1 MKPAQVIAALALIV
15 AAGAVVWHGHLV
27 WREDEAKRQRLYAP
41 VKPAP
46 VAAPP
51 AEVKPE
57 TPQAVKYADVANKNL
72 FSKDRNPT
80 VVIDPPKPAEVKK
93 MPSLPVLYGVL
104 GLPSG
109 TRAIMAEKRGE
120 PSKPVR
126 AGDTVGEFKVVS
138 LDTRRVTFDWDGQQI
153 SKPVDDLIDRSAAA
167 PGVAASPAA
176 APPAPS
182 SPAQAPAGGL
192 APVTSSNTAGAAAS
206 TNVTS
211 PKIGREVGAP
221 GVSVRG
227 CVAGDNSPAGTVIE
241 GYRKQIV
248 STPFG
253 NQCSWIPAK

>member
-15 AAGAVVWHGHLV
+15 AATAVAWHGRIV
-27 WREDEAKRQRLYAP
+27 WRKAEAKRQSLHAP

-46 VAAPP
+46 IAPVP

-80 VVIDPPKPAEVKK
+80 VVIEPPKPAEVKK

-109 TRAIMAEKRGE
+109 TRAIMAEKRGD
-120 PSKPVR
+120 PSRPVR
-126 AGDTVGEFKVVS
+126 AGDTVGEFKIVS
-138 LDTRRVTFDWDGQQI
+138 LDTSHVTFDWDGQQI
-153 SKPVDDLIDRSAAA
+153 SKPVDDLIDRSAAVQTA
-167 PGVAASPAA
+167 VSSPGVPAPPPLPAPQAAS
-176 APPAPS
+176 
-182 SPAQAPAGGL
+182 GGL
-192 APVTSSNTAGAAAS
+192 QPVTSNSSGSSAS
-206 TNVTS
+206 SNVTS
-211 PKIGREVGAP
+211 KALGKEVGAA
-221 GVSVRG
+221 GASVRG
-227 CVAGDNSPAGTVIE
+227 CVAGDNSPAGTIVD

>member
-1 MKPAQVIAALALIV
+1 LKPAQVIAAVALVV
-15 AAGAVVWHGHLV
+15 AAAAVAWHGRAT
-27 WREDEAKRQRLYAP
+27 WRQTEAQRQRLHAQ

-46 VAAPP
+46 VATVP
-51 AEVKPE
+51 AEARPE
-57 TPQAVKYADVANKNL
+57 APQAVKYADVANKNL

-80 VVIDPPKPAEVKK
+80 VVLEPPKPTEVKK

-109 TRAIMAEKRGE
+109 TRAIMAVKQGE
-120 PSKPVR
+120 PSRPVR

-138 LDTRRVTFDWDGQQI
+138 LDTHRVTFDWDGEQI
-153 SKPVDDLIDRSAAA
+153 SKPVDDLIDRSTAAPTAAA
-167 PGVAASPAA
+167 SAPA
-176 APPAPS
+176 APPPPSAAPQPS
-182 SPAQAPAGGL
+182 GGL
-192 APVTSSNTAGAAAS
+192 VPVNSSNTAGAAAS

-211 PKIGREVGAP
+211 PKIGKEVGAP
-221 GVSVRG
+221 GLSVRG
-227 CVAGDNSPAGTVIE
+227 CVGGDNSPAGTIID